1 MKVILARHAGLCT
14 GVNRALDLALS
25 AEKKPIY
32 LFGNIAH
39 NERIIE
45 KLTAAGCRV
54 ISERD
59 LSDVKSGTIVIRAH
73 GVAPDVYRKMEETGA
88 EIIDAT
94 CPFVKKIHDIVSS
107 YGKKGYRVFIVGDPT
122 HPEVIGTKGYATEC
136 EVIDSLSAV
145 DSLKID
151 PKKDYV
157 VVCQTTYAEKNA
169 NNIINHLKNKIKSLV
184 IKTTICYT
192 TKERQLEAESLSVA
206 CDAVLVVGSRS
217 SSNTAKLAEICKG
230 KCEKVFLIQNA
241 EDVQEIDFAEIQKIG
256 VTAGASTPKELIM
269 EVLSGMSNENEVTLQ
284 TTENEKTE
292 VTETTTPVA
301 AAAEETKESKPAN
314 KKMTMDDV
322 MASTRFEIR
331 EGMRVKVTVIRSDE
345 TGVYVSG
352 LGKKDGFIAADRLTD
367 GEYKPEDYAAGMK
380 FTAIVVP
387 NTTAN
392 KDYIALD
399 KRKFDEI
406 EEMDKAL
413 LDSVF
418 ELKIDK
424 AVEKGG
430 LLGKKGSYTVFI
442 PASHIEL
449 HRVEDAD
456 LQSYVGKK
464 LLVKKLPD
472 KKGEEGQEGKRHRIV
487 ASHKEVLIAEKKA
500 AREKAEQEWQEKKAR
515 EEEEKKAIFEANRDR
530 FEVNNVVPG
539 VVKRFADFGAFVN
552 VYGFDCLAP
561 KTELSWTKGQAP
573 NEILE
578 IGKEYEFVIIKVD
591 PENYKVS
598 LSYKLLQ
605 KRPYEIAQEKYPV
618 GTIVTGK
625 VQTIVNFGAFIS
637 IEPGVDGLVH
647 VSNISDKRLN
657 SPADVLKV
665 GDIVTA
671 KVIKFE
677 ENRMALSIK
686 DAQEPVEGA
695 AEQKEEEKRVRTNA
709 RPQQERRSKKPQ
721 TDEISKEEQEI
732 VENFGTTENV
742 QNNILGDLLKDFTPA
757 ADDKKD

>member
-1 MKVILARHAGLCT
+1 MSRIILAQHAGLCK
-14 GVNRALDLALS
+14 GVERALSLALG
-25 AEKKPIY
+25 ATVKPIR
-32 LFGNIAH
+32 LLGNIAH
-39 NERIIE
+39 NERIIRRLE
-45 KLTAAGCRV
+45 EAGCVV
-54 ISERD
+54 IGEED
-59 LSDVKSGTIVIRAH
+59 LAEVKGGSVVIRAH
-73 GVAPDVYRKMEETGA
+73 GVSPQVYEKVKATGA

-94 CPFVKKIHDIVSS
+94 CPFVKKIHDIVTE
-107 YGKKGYRVFIVGDPT
+107 YDKNGCFVLIIGDPD
-122 HPEVIGTKGYATEC
+122 HPEVVGTRGYAKDCIVIGTLEQAE
-136 EVIDSLSAV
+136 EAV
-145 DSLKID
+145 FD
-151 PKKDYV
+151 PKREYAL
-157 VVCQTTYAEKNA
+157 VCQSTFSENKADI
-169 NNIINHLKNKIKSLV
+169 IINHLKKNIKSLA
-184 IKTTICYT
+184 ISKTICYT
-192 TKERQLEAESLSVA
+192 TKERQVEAKSLSCA
-206 CDAVLVVGSRS
+206 CDAVLVIGSHS
-217 SSNTAKLAEICKG
+217 SSNTTKLVDICKNS
-230 KCEKVFLIQNA
+230 CDKVYLIQSA
-241 EDVQEIDFAEIQKIG
+241 EDAKALDLTKIQKIG

-284 TTENEKTE
+284 NMENEKTE
-292 VTETTTPVA
+292 ATAPVA
-301 AAAEETKESKPAN
+301 AAAEEVKESKPTT
-314 KKMTMDDV
+314 KKITTMDDV
-322 MASTRFEIR
+322 IAAIGSGVK

-352 LGKKDGFIAADRLTD
+352 LKLGKKDGFIAVDRLTD
-367 GEYKPEDYAAGMK
+367 GEYKPEDYPAGME

-387 NTTAN
+387 NTNGN

-399 KRKFDEI
+399 KRKYDEV

-424 AVEKGG
+424 AVDKGG

-442 PASHIEL
+442 PVSHIEL
-449 HRVEDAD
+449 HRVADED

-472 KKGEEGQEGKRHRIV
+472 KKGEEGAEVKRHRIV

-500 AREKAEQEWQEKKAR
+500 AREKAEAEWQEKKAR
-515 EEEEKKAIFEANRDR
+515 EEEEKKAIFDANRDR

-539 VVKRFADFGAFVN
+539 VVKRFAEFGAFVN

-561 KTELSWTKGQAP
+561 KTELSWIKGQAP
-573 NEILE
+573 SDVLE

-605 KRPYEIAQEKYPV
+605 KRPYELAQEKYPV
-618 GTIVTGK
+618 GSIVTGT

-665 GDIVTA
+665 GDVVQA
-671 KVIKFE
+671 KVIKFDN
-677 ENRMALSIK
+677 NRMALSIK
-686 DAQEPVEGA
+686 DAQEPAETEAQEGG
-695 AEQKEEEKRVRTNA
+695 EKRVRTSA
-709 RPQQERRSKKPQ
+709 RPTQERRGKKPAG
-721 TDEISKEEQEI
+721 DEISKEEQEI
-732 VENFGTTENV
+732 VENFGTTEKV
-742 QNNILGDLLKDFTPA
+742 QNNILGDLLKDFTPS
-757 ADDKKD
+757 DENK

>member
-1 MKVILARHAGLCT
+1 MKTVLLAQHAGLCS
-14 GVNRALDLALS
+14 GVERALSLALS
-25 AEKKPIY
+25 AQLKPVR
-32 LFGNIAH
+32 LLGNIAH
-39 NERIIE
+39 NERIIA
-45 KLTAAGCRV
+45 KLREAGCAV
-54 ISERD
+54 IEEKD
-59 LSDVKSGTIVIRAH
+59 LDAIRGGSVVIRAH
-73 GVAPDVYRKMEETGA
+73 GVSPKVYNKLHSIGA

-94 CPFVKKIHDIVSS
+94 CPFVKKIHDIVTE
-107 YGKKGYRVFIVGDPT
+107 YNGKGYSVIIVGDPT
-122 HPEVIGTKGYATEC
+122 HPEVIGTKGYADDC
-136 EVIDSLSAV
+136 VVIDSIESAKNTSF
-145 DSLKID
+145 DE
-151 PKKDYV
+151 KKHYIL
-157 VVCQTTYAEKNA
+157 VCQSTFSENKA
-169 NNIINHLKNKIKSLV
+169 NIIINHLKIIIKSLA
-184 IKTTICYT
+184 IQQTICYT
-192 TKERQLEAESLSVA
+192 TKERQAEAKSLSCA
-206 CDAVLVVGSRS
+206 CDAVLVIGSSS
-217 SSNTAKLAEICKG
+217 SSNTTKLVDICKEQ
-230 KCEKVFLIQNA
+230 CNKVYLIRDA
-241 EDVQEIDFAEIQKIG
+241 EDVKAIDFTEVQKIG

-269 EVLSGMSNENEVTLQ
+269 EVLSGMSNENEVTLPTKENE
-284 TTENEKTE
+284 TTEATAP
-292 VTETTTPVA
+292 VT
-301 AAAEETKESKPAN
+301 AAAEEVKESKPTS

-322 MASTRFEIR
+322 MASTSFEIR
-331 EGMRVKVTVIRSDE
+331 EGMRVKVSVIRSDE

-352 LGKKDGFIAADRLTD
+352 LKLGKKDGFVAADRLTD
-367 GEYKPEDYAAGMK
+367 GEYKPEDYPVGTE
-380 FTAIVVP
+380 FTAVVVP
-387 NTTAN
+387 NTNGN

-399 KRKFDEI
+399 KKKFDEV

-424 AVEKGG
+424 AVDKGG

-442 PASHIEL
+442 PVSHIEL
-449 HRVEDAD
+449 HRVADED

-472 KKGEEGQEGKRHRIV
+472 KKGEEGAEVKRHRIV

-500 AREKAEQEWQEKKAR
+500 AREKAEKERQEKKAR

-561 KTELSWTKGQAP
+561 KTELSWIKGQAP
-573 NEILE
+573 ADVLE
-578 IGKEYEFVIIKVD
+578 IGKEYEFVVIKVD
-591 PENYKVS
+591 AENYKVS

-618 GTIVTGK
+618 GTIVTGT

-665 GDIVTA
+665 GDVVQA

-677 ENRMALSIK
+677 NNRMALSIK
-686 DAQEPVEGA
+686 DAAEPAEGENVET
-695 AEQKEEEKRVRTNA
+695 EKRVRTNA
-709 RPQQERRSKKPQ
+709 RPAAERRGKKPA

-732 VENFGTTENV
+732 VENFGTTETVANNV
-742 QNNILGDLLKDFTPA
+742 LGDLLKDFTPS
-757 ADDKKD
+757 DDNK

>member
-1 MKVILARHAGLCT
+1 MKVVVARTAGLCK
-14 GVNRALDLALS
+14 GVERAISLAFC
-25 AEKKPIY
+25 ATEKPVR

-39 NERIIE
+39 NETIIRRFE
-45 KLTAAGCRV
+45 EAGYVV
-54 ISERD
+54 IGEEDIDS
-59 LSDVKSGTIVIRAH
+59 VKGGSVVIRAH
-73 GVAPDVYRKMEETGA
+73 GVSPQVYERLKATGA
-88 EIIDAT
+88 KIVDAT
-94 CPFVKKIHDIVSS
+94 CPFVKKIHDVVTEFD
-107 YGKKGYRVFIVGDPT
+107 KKGYRVIIVGDPD
-122 HPEVIGTKGYATEC
+122 HPEVVGTRGYAKEC
-136 EVIDSLSAV
+136 DVIESLEQAQKTV
-145 DSLKID
+145 FDQNRPYLL
-151 PKKDYV
+151 
-157 VVCQTTYAEKNA
+157 VCQSTFSESKADI
-169 NNIINHLKNKIKSLV
+169 IINHLKKN
-184 IKTTICYT
+184 IKTLAIRQTICYT
-192 TKERQLEAESLSVA
+192 TKERQVEAKSLSCA
-206 CDAVLVVGSRS
+206 CDAVLVIGSRS
-217 SSNTAKLAEICKG
+217 SSNTAKLVDICKAN
-230 KCEKVFLIQNA
+230 CERAYLIQSA
-241 EDVQEIDFAEIQKIG
+241 EDVKAIDFSEIQKIG

-284 TTENEKTE
+284 NTENEMTE
-292 VTETTTPVA
+292 ATAPVA
-301 AAAEETKESKPAN
+301 AAAEETKASKPS
-314 KKMTMDDV
+314 KKITTMDDV
-322 MASTRFEIR
+322 MASTSFGVK

-352 LGKKDGFIAADRLTD
+352 LKLGKKDGFIAVDRLTD
-367 GEYKPEDYAAGMK
+367 GEYKPEDYPAGME
-380 FTAIVVP
+380 FTAVVVP
-387 NTTAN
+387 NTNGN

-399 KRKFDEI
+399 KRKYDEV

-424 AVEKGG
+424 AVDKGG

-442 PASHIEL
+442 PVSHIEL
-449 HRVEDAD
+449 HRVADED

-472 KKGEEGQEGKRHRIV
+472 KKGEEGAEVKRHRIV
-487 ASHKEVLIAEKKA
+487 ASHKEVLISEKKA

-539 VVKRFADFGAFVN
+539 VVKRFAEFGAFVN

-561 KTELSWTKGQAP
+561 KTELSWIKGQAP
-573 NEILE
+573 SDVLE

-605 KRPYEIAQEKYPV
+605 KRPYELAQEKYPV
-618 GTIVTGK
+618 GSIVTGT

-665 GDIVTA
+665 GDVVQA
-671 KVIKFE
+671 KVIKFDN
-677 ENRMALSIK
+677 NRMALSIK
-686 DAQEPVEGA
+686 DAQEPAETEAQEG
-695 AEQKEEEKRVRTNA
+695 EKRVRTSA
-709 RPQQERRSKKPQ
+709 RPTQERRGKKPAG
-721 TDEISKEEQEI
+721 DEISKEEQEI
-732 VENFGTTENV
+732 VENFGTTEKV
-742 QNNILGDLLKDFTPA
+742 QNNILGDLLKDFTPS
-757 ADDKKD
+757 DENK

>member
-1 MKVILARHAGLCT
+1 MKVLLAKHAGLCT
-14 GVNRALDLALS
+14 GVRRALTLAMS
-25 AEKKPIY
+25 AEVKPVF
-32 LFGNIAH
+32 LLGNIAH
-39 NERIIE
+39 NERVMSDLE
-45 KLTAAGCRV
+45 KAGCRV
-54 ISERD
+54 ISEED
-59 LSDVKSGTIVIRAH
+59 LPNISNGSVVIRAH
-73 GVAPDVYRKMEETGA
+73 GVAPDLYDKLRSTGA
-88 EIIDAT
+88 EVIDAT
-94 CPFVKKIHDIVSS
+94 CPLVKKIHDLVRDYSDN
-107 YGKKGYRVFIVGDPT
+107 GYTVLIIGDPK
-122 HPEVIGTKGYATEC
+122 HPEVVGTKGYAKKC
-136 EVIDSLSAV
+136 FVLDSLESAK
-145 DSLKID
+145 SLEINPD
-151 PKKDYV
+151 LNYA
-157 VVCQTTYAEKNA
+157 VVCQTTFSEKIA
-169 NNIINHLKNKIKSLV
+169 NNIIKHLKNNIKTLV
-184 IKTTICYT
+184 INSTICYT
-192 TKERQLEAESLSVA
+192 TKERQLEAESLSRA
-206 CDAVLVVGSRS
+206 CDAVLVVGSSS
-217 SSNTAKLAEICKG
+217 SSNTTKLVDICKG
-230 KCEKVFLIQNA
+230 NCEKVYLIQDA
-241 EDVQEIDFAEIQKIG
+241 ESINDIDFSEIQKIG

-284 TTENEKTE
+284 TTENEMTE
-292 VTETTTPVA
+292 ATAPVA
-301 AAAEETKESKPAN
+301 AAAEETKESKPST

-345 TGVYVSG
+345 SGVYVSG

-367 GEYKPEDYAAGMK
+367 GEYKPEDYTAGMK

-387 NTTAN
+387 NTTSN

-399 KRKFDEI
+399 KRKYDEI

-472 KKGEEGQEGKRHRIV
+472 KKGEEGAEGKRHRIV

-500 AREKAEQEWQEKKAR
+500 AREQAEKEWQEKKAR

-561 KTELSWTKGQAP
+561 KTELSWTKGVAP
-573 NEILE
+573 ADVLE

-591 PENYKVS
+591 AENYKVS

-665 GDIVTA
+665 GDEVTA

-686 DAQEPVEGA
+686 DAMAPAEDA
-695 AEQKEEEKRVRTNA
+695 TEQKEGEKRVRTSA
-709 RPQQERRSKKPQ
+709 RPQTERRGKKPAG
-721 TDEISKEEQEI
+721 DEISKEEQDI
-732 VENFGTTENV
+732 VENYGATQTV
-742 QNNILGDLLKDFTPA
+742 QNNVLGDLLKDFTPA
-757 ADDKKD
+757 DEKKD